1 MAGHRAAADRG
12 HLARLH
18 RHGGPAPARD
28 RHRRPASQSAR
39 HTALGQKIRHR
50 HRRRRRPDRRD
61 DVLRRPPR
69 AGHAHARR
77 ALRYHACH
85 HERRPRVSMSQGPR
99 KTTLTVHIAC
109 SVGWFGA
116 IAAYI
121 TLNVPALT
129 GSNDQTVRAAY
140 LMMLPVA
147 WYAIVPLAI
156 ATLLTGI
163 VLALGT
169 PWGLFRH
176 YWVIF
181 SLIITVIAVAILL
194 GHMADVDT
202 MARLAGDP
210 DADISRLSGDL
221 DHSIGGLLVLLAP
234 LVLNIY

>member
-1 MAGHRAAADRG
+1 
-12 HLARLH
+12 
-18 RHGGPAPARD
+18 
-28 RHRRPASQSAR
+28 
-39 HTALGQKIRHR
+39 
-50 HRRRRRPDRRD
+50 
-61 DVLRRPPR
+61 
-69 AGHAHARR
+69 
-77 ALRYHACH
+77 
-85 HERRPRVSMSQGPR
+85 
-99 KTTLTVHIAC
+99 C

-140 LMMLPVA
+140 LMMRPVA

-163 VLALGT
+163 VLSLGT

-202 MARLAGDP
+202 MARLASDP
-210 DADISRLSGDL
+210 DADISRLSGAL
-221 DHSIGGLLVLLAP
+221 EHSIGGLLVLLAP
-234 LVLNIY
+234 LVLNIYNPRGLTRYGRRKQHTPPLPPANSNAAEPDRSTLSRSLQG

>member
-1 MAGHRAAADRG
+1 
-12 HLARLH
+12 
-18 RHGGPAPARD
+18 
-28 RHRRPASQSAR
+28 
-39 HTALGQKIRHR
+39 
-50 HRRRRRPDRRD
+50 
-61 DVLRRPPR
+61 
-69 AGHAHARR
+69 
-77 ALRYHACH
+77 
-85 HERRPRVSMSQGPR
+85 
-99 KTTLTVHIAC
+99 C

-181 SLIITVIAVAILL
+181 SLIITVIATAILL
-194 GHMADVDT
+194 GHIADVAA
-202 MARLAGDP
+202 MPRPAGAP

-221 DHSIGGLLVLLAP
+221 AHSIGGLLVLLAP
-234 LVLNIY
+234 LVLNIYKPRGRTRYGRRKQRTPPLPPANSTAAEPDRSTPAR